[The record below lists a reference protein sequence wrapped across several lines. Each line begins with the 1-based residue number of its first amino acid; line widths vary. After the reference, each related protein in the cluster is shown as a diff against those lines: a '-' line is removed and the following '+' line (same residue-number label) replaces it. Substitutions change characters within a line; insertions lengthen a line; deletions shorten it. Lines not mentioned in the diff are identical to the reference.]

1 MGAGPP
7 GKVRRSMTWVWRAS
21 WLLLPVAFVA
31 RLVAPERHV
40 LVFTVSCLSLMP
52 LAKAMGDATE
62 DLAERLGPGPG
73 AILNASFGNAAE
85 LIVAL
90 LALSKGHVAL
100 VKGSITG
107 SILGNLLLIAGG
119 AITVAGVKFPAV
131 RFNRV
136 AAGATVSTLFLA
148 VVALAVPTLLASTGA
163 RAEARLLSEEI
174 AAILIVMYALSLP
187 FQLRPQKHV
196 VAASEPRP
204 FLPVT
209 PGEAAAAREPERHE
223 LPNPWW
229 AGGRLL
235 LAGAATGLASE
246 LLVGSLEGTLASVHL
261 PETFV
266 GVVIIAIV
274 GNAAE
279 HSSAIAFGNRGEMD
293 VALGIA
299 WESSKQIALL
309 VAPVLVFAGMV
320 LGAPMDLNFSRFEVT
335 AIGLAVLATAFI
347 ALDGETHWLE
357 GAFLIA
363 VYAVLAIGFYFVGS

>member
-1 MGAGPP
+1 
-7 GKVRRSMTWVWRAS
+7 MTWVWRAS

-40 LVFTVSCLSLMP
+40 LIFSLSCLSLMP

-85 LIVAL
+85 LILAL

-119 AITVAGVKFPAV
+119 AITVAGVRFPTV

-148 VVALAVPTLLASTGA
+148 VVALAVPTLLASSRA
-163 RAEARLLSEEI
+163 HAEARLLSEEI
-174 AAILIVMYALSLP
+174 AAVLVVMYGLSLL
-187 FQLRPQKHV
+187 FQLRTQERV
-196 VAASEPRP
+196 IAATGPRP
-204 FLPVT
+204 FLPAT
-209 PGEAAAAREPERHE
+209 PGEAAAAREPAGHE
-223 LPNPWW
+223 PANPWW

-235 LAGAATGLASE
+235 LAGGATALASE
-246 LLVGSLEGTLASVHL
+246 MLVGSLEGTLQSVHL

-279 HSSAIAFGNRGEMD
+279 HSSAISFGSRGQMD
-293 VALGIA
+293 IALGIA

-309 VAPVLVFAGMV
+309 VAPILVFAGVV
-320 LGAPMDLNFSRFEVT
+320 LGTPMDLNFTRFEAA
-335 AIGLAVLATAFI
+335 AIGLAVLATAII

-357 GAFLIA
+357 GAFLVA

>member
-1 MGAGPP
+1 
-7 GKVRRSMTWVWRAS
+7 MTRWLWRAS
-21 WLLLPVAFVA
+21 WLLLPIAFVA
-31 RLVAPERHV
+31 RLVAPDRHV
-40 LVFTVSCLSLMP
+40 LVFALACLSLMP

-85 LIVAL
+85 LILGL

-119 AITVAGVKFPAV
+119 AITVAGTRFPTV

-148 VVALAVPTLLASTGA
+148 VVALAVPTLLSTTAGA
-163 RAEARLLSEEI
+163 HAEAHLLSEEI
-174 AAILIVMYALSLP
+174 AAVLIVMYGLSLL
-187 FQLRPQKHV
+187 FQLRTQERV
-196 VAASEPRP
+196 MAASEPRA
-204 FLPVT
+204 FLPAT
-209 PGEAAAAREPERHE
+209 PGEAAASREPEQHQ
-223 LPNPWW
+223 PANPWW

-246 LLVGSLEGTLASVHL
+246 ILVGSLEGTLQTIHL

-266 GVVIIAIV
+266 GVVIVAIV

-279 HSSAIAFGNRGEMD
+279 HSSAIAFGRRGEMD

-309 VAPVLVFAGMV
+309 IAPILVFAGLA
-320 LGAPMDLNFSRFEVT
+320 LGAPMDLNFTRFEAA
-335 AIGLAVLATAFI
+335 AIGLAVLATALI

>member
-1 MGAGPP
+1 
-7 GKVRRSMTWVWRAS
+7 MTRWLWRAS
-21 WLLLPVAFVA
+21 WLILPVAFVT
-31 RLVAPERHV
+31 RLVAPDRHV
-40 LVFTVSCLSLMP
+40 LVFTLSCLSLMP

-85 LIVAL
+85 LILAI

-119 AITVAGVKFPAV
+119 AVTVAGVKFPTV

-148 VVALAVPTLLASTGA
+148 VVALAVPTLLASTAGA
-163 RAEARLLSEEI
+163 HAEARLLSEEI
-174 AAILIVMYALSLP
+174 AVVLIVMYGLSLL
-187 FQLRPQKHV
+187 FQLRTQERV
-196 VAASEPRP
+196 VASSETRA
-204 FLPVT
+204 FLPAT
-209 PGEAAAAREPERHE
+209 PGEAAAGREPEGHE
-223 LPNPWW
+223 PANPWW

-235 LAGAATGLASE
+235 LAGAATAVASE
-246 LLVGSLEGTLASVHL
+246 LLVGSLEGTLQSIHL

-279 HSSAIAFGNRGEMD
+279 HSSAITFGRRGQMD
-293 VALGIA
+293 IALGIA
-299 WESSKQIALL
+299 WESSKQIALF
-309 VAPVLVFAGMV
+309 VAPILVFAGLV
-320 LGAPMDLNFSRFEVT
+320 LGTPMDLNFSRFE
-335 AIGLAVLATAFI
+335 AASIGLAVLATAII

-363 VYAVLAIGFYFVGS
+363 VYLVLAIGFYFVGS

>member
-1 MGAGPP
+1 
-7 GKVRRSMTWVWRAS
+7 MTWVWRAS

-40 LVFTVSCLSLMP
+40 LVFSLSCLSLMP
-52 LAKAMGDATE
+52 LAKAMGDATG

-119 AITVAGVKFPAV
+119 AVTVAGMKFPSV

-148 VVALAVPTLLASTGA
+148 VVALAVPTLLASTAGA
-163 RAEARLLSEEI
+163 HSEARLLSEEI
-174 AAILIVMYALSLP
+174 AAVLIVMYALSLL
-187 FQLRPQKHV
+187 FQLRTQERV
-196 VAASEPRP
+196 IAASEPKP
-204 FLPVT
+204 FLFLPAT
-209 PGEAAAAREPERHE
+209 PGEAAAARQPERHE
-223 LPNPWW
+223 PPNPWW

-235 LAGAATGLASE
+235 LAGAATAVASE
-246 LLVGSLEGTLASVHL
+246 LLVGSLEGTLQSVRL

-279 HSSAIAFGNRGEMD
+279 HSSAIAFGSRGQMD

-309 VAPVLVFAGMV
+309 VAPVLVFAGLA
-320 LGAPMDLNFSRFEVT
+320 LGTPMDLNFSRFEAA
-335 AIGLAVLATAFI
+335 AIGLAVLATAI
-347 ALDGETHWLE
+347 ITLDGETHWLE
-357 GAFLIA
+357 GAFLVA